1 MLSALY
7 SFLLDRVNA
16 EDYNSTLVTSILLL
30 GTKLQTVDEEKLE
43 KVKWTKILSRIIKKS
58 TNDSKSYGQQILV
71 NAKKATARKKA
82 EAAVQGPA
90 SPASSSSGQVAGV
103 KRARE
108 GSEANQQAP
117 KKVNVKPS
125 SKPLSVQLE
134 EQRRLKE
141 QEKEKARLSAVK
153 DAKADKTKPAAAATV
168 PARPKVAAPPPPKA
182 SPFAS
187 LLSASKKPGTSL
199 AERAAGKGKP
209 EPAPVSAPTA
219 QNVASVKKEIK
230 LPTQTQSVK
239 PPVPAPSSSFLG
251 FIADMDKPKD
261 TPKVKVE
268 DVPNETPEA
277 KAKRLRKESRKRLRV
292 TWKSDQELVETR
304 IFEHDPDEET
314 GHEDSMMRDVGDT
327 AREGEMLKRHH
338 TDVDEI
344 DDDDDEIDFYTPH
357 EIDFSDMKDDGNFIK
372 TGGNISPESPSKE
385 AQDKHESGRMMALF
399 ASGER
404 PNTPKEPPA
413 DDGDDDDFTPV
424 ADIGYPTQPFVRQR
438 EQAVMAH
445 RQSSYAQPAQA
456 QSNGFNLASALASI
470 QTPQQSMQAQPQDW
484 LRALTQQPQPQAQ
497 PQPQQSALAGFD
509 ISKLLAAVNQNTQQP
524 AYQAP
529 APQPA
534 STPTLDVAAL
544 LAGFQQQSQPQS
556 TLPIG
561 QGGNPNPWPG
571 ATDPNQ
577 DNHDKNGKRKGKGSV
592 PLDAN
597 GLPINYKTQPCSFFN
612 EGKCTKGD
620 ACTYRH
626 DLG

>member
-7 SFLLDRVNA
+7 SFLLDRINA

-43 KVKWTKILSRIIKKS
+43 KVKWTKILSRITKKS
-58 TNDSKSYGQQILV
+58 TNDSKAYAQQILV
-71 NAKKATARKKA
+71 NAKKATAKKKVDG
-82 EAAVQGPA
+82 AAQGPA
-90 SPASSSSGQVAGV
+90 SPAGSASGQVAGV
-103 KRARE
+103 KRGRE
-108 GSEANQQAP
+108 GSEATQQAP
-117 KKVNVKPS
+117 RKVNVKPA

-141 QEKEKARLSAVK
+141 KEKDKARLSAAK
-153 DAKADKTKPAAAATV
+153 DAKGDKAKAGAASV

-199 AERAAGKGKP
+199 AERAAGKP
-209 EPAPVSAPTA
+209 TRPDPTPVPVSLPPIAAPI
-219 QNVASVKKEIK
+219 KKETK
-230 LPTQTQSVK
+230 PVTQPLPKASA
-239 PPVPAPSSSFLG
+239 PAPSSSFLG

-261 TPKVKVE
+261 APKVKLE
-268 DVPNETPEA
+268 EVPNETPEA
-277 KAKRLRKESRKRLRV
+277 RARRLRKESRKRLRV
-292 TWKSDQELVETR
+292 TWKSDQDLVETR

-327 AREGEMLKRHH
+327 AKEGEMLKRHH
-338 TDVDEI
+338 TDVDDM
-344 DDDDDEIDFYTPH
+344 DDDDDDIDFYTPH
-357 EIDFSDMKDDGNFIK
+357 ETDFSGMKDDGNFVK
-372 TGGNISPESPSKE
+372 TGGNISPESASKE
-385 AQDKHESGRMMALF
+385 AQDKYESGRMMALY

-404 PNTPKEPPA
+404 PNTPKEPPT

-445 RQSSYAQPAQA
+445 RQAYQQPVQT
-456 QSNGFNLASALASI
+456 QSNGFDLASALASY
-470 QTPQQSMQAQPQDW
+470 QAPQQNAQAQPSDW
-484 LRALTQQPQPQAQ
+484 LRALTQQAPPQPQ
-497 PQPQQSALAGFD
+497 PQPQQSNLAGFD
-509 ISKLLAAVNQNTQQP
+509 ISKILAAVQSTQQAVYQPPVAQPPPAATLDPSVAAILASFQQP
-524 AYQAP
+524 A
-529 APQPA
+529 
-534 STPTLDVAAL
+534 
-544 LAGFQQQSQPQS
+544 QSS
-556 TLPIG
+556 LPLG

-571 ATDPNQ
+571 AGAGEQLQ
-577 DNHDKNGKRKGKGSV
+577 DTHDKGGKRKGKGSV

-597 GLPINYKTQPCSFFN
+597 GLPINYKTQVCSFWL

-626 DLG
+626 DQGV